1 MSTSPIRPGSRKVP
15 GKRSARGV
23 NRATAGG
30 HVPVGGSPNPG
41 DFLRT
46 LSQREAGQVGNL
58 GRDRAALQAHVEQ
71 ALVGFF
77 GPRLALAP
85 RFQDI
90 VCQTVDALLAEPAL
104 EDCVQAACR
113 MLVGGVRQ
121 EPNT

>member
-15 GKRSARGV
+15 AKRSARGV
-23 NRATAGG
+23 NRATARG
-30 HVPVGGSPNPG
+30 HVPGGGSPNPAES
-41 DFLRT
+41 LRT
-46 LSQREAGQVGNL
+46 SSQMEARPVGDL

-77 GPRLALAP
+77 GQRLALAP

-104 EDCVQAACR
+104 EEGVQAACR
-113 MLVGGVRQ
+113 ILRGGIRQ
-121 EPNT
+121 D